1 MQKSSYES
9 DRGIPAS
16 VWTPLHPFTRS
27 SLVKKNTNMYTQHAH
42 LAQHTMWF
50 WIFCSVAKY
59 IHHKAFYFLFL

>member
-27 SLVKKNTNMYTQHAH
+27 SLVKKIPTCTHNTH
-42 LAQHTMWF
+42 
-50 WIFCSVAKY
+50 I
-59 IHHKAFYFLFL
+59 